1 MIGHYKIVKTF
12 SEMEFLKELWLF
24 LRTRKKLWLLPLIIV
39 LIVLSLLIVLAGSSA
54 LGPLIYS
61 LF

>member
-1 MIGHYKIVKTF
+1 
-12 SEMEFLKELWLF
+12 MEFWKELLLF
-24 LRTRKKLWLLPLIIV
+24 LRTRKKLWLLPLIII
-39 LIVLSLLIVLAGSSA
+39 LITLGLLIVLAGSTA

>member
-1 MIGHYKIVKTF
+1 
-12 SEMEFLKELWLF
+12 MEFWKELLLF
-24 LRTRKKLWLLPLIIV
+24 LRTRKKLWLLPLIIILV
-39 LIVLSLLIVLAGSSA
+39 LLSLIIVLAGSTA

>member
-1 MIGHYKIVKTF
+1 
-12 SEMEFLKELWLF
+12 MEFLKELLLF
-24 LRTRKKLWLLPLIIV
+24 LRTRKKLWLLPLVIILV
-39 LIVLSLLIVLAGSSA
+39 ILSLLIVLAGSTA

>member
-1 MIGHYKIVKTF
+1 
-12 SEMEFLKELWLF
+12 MEFLKELWLF
-24 LRTRKKLWLLPLIIV
+24 LRTRKKLWLLPLIIILV
-39 LIVLSLLIVLAGSSA
+39 VLSLLIVLAGSSA

>member
-1 MIGHYKIVKTF
+1 
-12 SEMEFLKELWLF
+12 MEFLKQLWLF
-24 LRTRKKLWLLPLIIV
+24 LWSRKKLWLLPLIVILLLV
-39 LIVLSLLIVLAGSSA
+39 GLLIILAGTSA